1 VTDKLKMMMLGR
13 KFVISCVCFLMV
25 GCVSAQQQPYYT
37 QYILNNFILNPALA
51 GIQNYW
57 DFKVSYRNQWV
68 GLQGGPTT
76 LYLTVNGPLGKTA
89 YDYET
94 PTTVP
99 DSRVTQSDEK
109 QSLIEYTAPPAH
121 SGIGFS
127 ILNDK
132 TGPLNRIAAYGS
144 YAYHIPVGHKTT
156 LSMGVSLGVQEVNV
170 DVNAVD
176 FGQANPVDPAVLESG
191 YLNKLEPDVNAG
203 LWLSNTNF
211 FLGLSAQQIVPVPIN
226 SVTSNGLTL
235 LKGKLIPH
243 TFFTAG
249 YKISA
254 GDNITI
260 LPSVMISYVQPLP
273 IGVDV
278 NAKIEY
284 QDLLWLGFSYRYKV
298 GWAALLGI
306 NISSTINLGYS
317 YDYTTTPL
325 NTVSNGTHEI
335 VIGFL
340 LRKKSKEVSQK

>member
-1 VTDKLKMMMLGR
+1 MMMLGK
-13 KFVISCVCFLMV
+13 KFVISCVCFLMA
-25 GCVSAQQQPYYT
+25 GCLYAQQQPYYT

-51 GIQNYW
+51 GIENYW
-57 DFKVSYRNQWV
+57 DVKASYRNQWA

-76 LYLTVNGPLGKTA
+76 LYLTVNGPLGKSQ

-94 PTTVP
+94 PLTVP
-99 DSRVTQSDEK
+99 DTRTKEKDEK
-109 QSLIEYTAPPAH
+109 QSLTEYTAPPAH

-144 YAYHIPVGHKTT
+144 YAYHIPVGRRTT

-176 FGQANPVDPAVLESG
+176 FGQANPVDPAVLTSG
-191 YLNKLEPDVNAG
+191 YLGKLEPDVNAG
-203 LWLSNTNF
+203 LWLSNTSF
-211 FLGLSAQQIVPVPIN
+211 FVGLSAQQIVPVPIN
-226 SVTSNGLTL
+226 SATSNSVTVLN
-235 LKGKLIPH
+235 GKLIPH
-243 TFFTAG
+243 TFLTAG

-254 GDNITI
+254 GDNVTI
-260 LPSVMISYVQPLP
+260 LPSVMLSYVQPLP
-273 IGVDV
+273 IGLDV
-278 NAKIEY
+278 NAKVQY
-284 QDLLWLGFSYRYKV
+284 QDLLWLGFSYRYHV
-298 GWAALLGI
+298 GWAGLLGI
-306 NISSTINLGYS
+306 NISSTVNLGYS

-340 LRKKSKEVSQK
+340 LRKKSKEVAQK

>member
-1 VTDKLKMMMLGR
+1 MLGK
-13 KFVISCVCFLMV
+13 KFVINGVCFLMV

-68 GLQGGPTT
+68 GLHDGPTT
-76 LYLTVNGPLGKTA
+76 MYLTVNAPLGKSE
-89 YDYET
+89 YDYQT

-99 DSRVTQSDEK
+99 DLQAKNLGAK
-109 QSLIEYTAPPAH
+109 QFLMEYTAPPAH
-121 SGIGFS
+121 SGVGFT

-132 TGPLNRIAAYGS
+132 TGPLSRIAAYGS
-144 YAYHIPVGHKTT
+144 YAYHLPVGLKTS
-156 LSMGVSLGVQEVNV
+156 LSFGLSLGVQEVNV

-176 FGQANPVDPAVLESG
+176 FGQANPVDPAALGSG

-203 LWLSNTNF
+203 LWLSNKSF

-226 SVTSNGLTL
+226 SSKGTDTSSGVTL
-235 LKGKLIPH
+235 LEGKLIPH

-249 YKISA
+249 YKILASE
-254 GDNITI
+254 DITI

-273 IGVDV
+273 IGLDV
-278 NAKIEY
+278 NAKIQY
-284 QDLLWLGFSYRYKV
+284 QDLLWLGFSYRYHQ
-298 GWAALLGI
+298 GYAAMLGV

-340 LRKKSKEVSQK
+340 WRKKSNDSNQK

>member
-1 VTDKLKMMMLGR
+1 MVGK
-13 KFVISCVCFLMV
+13 KFVISCVCLLMV
-25 GCVSAQQQPYYT
+25 GCLSAQQQPYYT

-68 GLQGGPTT
+68 GLQGAPRT
-76 LYLTVNGPLGKTA
+76 LYLTINAPLGKSQ

-99 DSRVTQSDEK
+99 DAQAKHLSAK
-109 QSLIEYTAPPAH
+109 QTLMEYTAPPAH
-121 SGIGFS
+121 SGLGFT

-144 YAYHIPVGHKTT
+144 YAYHLPVGRKTT

-203 LWLSNTNF
+203 LWLSNTTF

-226 SVTSNGLTL
+226 AVSDTSNGVTV
-235 LKGKLIPH
+235 LKGTLIPH

-254 GDNITI
+254 SDDISI

-278 NAKIEY
+278 NAKIQY
-284 QDLLWLGFSYRYKV
+284 QDLLWLGFSYRHKV

-340 LRKKSKEVSQK
+340 WRKKSKDGSQK

>member
-1 VTDKLKMMMLGR
+1 MMMLGK
-13 KFVISCVCFLMV
+13 KFVINCFCLLIA
-25 GCVSAQQQPYYT
+25 GCASAQQQPYYT

-57 DFKVSYRNQWV
+57 DLKVSYRDQWV
-68 GLQGGPTT
+68 GLHGAPTT
-76 LYLTVNGPLGKTA
+76 LYLTINAPLGKTE

-99 DSRVTQSDEK
+99 DLKAKSLGAK
-109 QSLIEYTAPPAH
+109 QFLMEYTAPPAH
-121 SGIGFS
+121 SGLGFT

-144 YAYHIPVGHKTT
+144 YAYHVPVGVTT
-156 LSMGVSLGVQEVNV
+156 SLSMGVSVGVQEVNV

-176 FGQANPVDPAVLESG
+176 FGQANPIDPAALSSG

-203 LWLSNTNF
+203 LWLSNKSF
-211 FLGLSAQQIVPVPIN
+211 FLGLSAQQIIPVPIN
-226 SVTSNGLTL
+226 SVNNSTTSNGVTL
-235 LKGKLIPH
+235 LNGKLIPH

-254 GDNITI
+254 NEDVNI

-273 IGVDV
+273 VGVDV
-278 NAKIEY
+278 NAKIQY
-284 QDLLWLGFSYRYKV
+284 RDLIWLGFSYRYHL
-298 GWAALLGI
+298 GYAAMLGV

-317 YDYTTTPL
+317 FDYTTTPL

-340 LRKKSKEVSQK
+340 WRKKNNTSQK

>member
-1 VTDKLKMMMLGR
+1 
-13 KFVISCVCFLMV
+13 MV
-25 GCVSAQQQPYYT
+25 GCASAQQQPYYT

-57 DFKVSYRNQWV
+57 DLKASYRNQWV
-68 GLQGGPTT
+68 GLHGGPTT
-76 LYLTVNGPLGKTA
+76 LYLTINAPLGKTE

-99 DSRVTQSDEK
+99 DLKAKNLGAK
-109 QSLIEYTAPPAH
+109 QFLMEYTAPPAH
-121 SGIGFS
+121 SGLGFT

-144 YAYHIPVGHKTT
+144 YAYHLPVGVKTT

-170 DVNAVD
+170 NVNEVD
-176 FGQANPVDPAVLESG
+176 FGQANPVDPAELTSG

-203 LWLSNTNF
+203 LWLSNKSF
-211 FLGLSAQQIVPVPIN
+211 FIGLSAQQIVPVPIN
-226 SVTSNGLTL
+226 AVNDSTTSNGVTL
-235 LKGKLIPH
+235 LHGKLIPH

-254 GDNITI
+254 GDNISI

-273 IGVDV
+273 LGVDV
-278 NAKIEY
+278 NAKIQY
-284 QDLLWLGFSYRYKV
+284 QDLLWLGFSYRYHQ
-298 GWAALLGI
+298 GYAAMLGF
-306 NISSTINLGYS
+306 NISSTVNLGYS
-317 YDYTTTPL
+317 FDYTTTPL

-340 LRKKSKEVSQK
+340 WRKKNNANQK